1 MKKTFLVFV
10 VGIGLMACG
19 DSSSNNGGTLDSNV
33 TAPTDNTIDNSTTQP
48 DTSVMDANSDSLHLR
63 GAGTG
68 SGQSSTTPGVTDQSN
83 GASTNSNNSGSATD
97 DTRGSK

>member
-19 DSSSNNGGTLDSNV
+19 DGSNSNNGGTLDSNV

-48 DTSVMDANSDSLHLR
+48 DTSVMDANSDSLHLH

-68 SGQSSTTPGVTDQSN
+68 SGQSSTTPGAVTDQSN

-97 DTRGSK
+97 D